1 MASTDTYTM
10 QRDAIGSV
18 EVFGLVAAVEVAD
31 VMLKTANIIVK
42 SFCNADAGI
51 ISVICEGDLA
61 ACKAAVDAGKAEATR
76 MGGLL
81 GSTLIGRPF
90 TDTATLISDHAGSI
104 FMVAKAQ
111 AAKPTMA
118 RASKL
123 AKGRKK

>member
-31 VMLKTANIIVK
+31 VMLKTANIIIK

-61 ACKAAVDAGKAEATR
+61 ACKAAVDAGKAKATR

-90 TDTATLISDHAGSI
+90 TDTAALISDHAGSI
-104 FMVAKAQ
+104 FLVAKAP
-111 AAKPTMA
+111 AAKP
-118 RASKL
+118 